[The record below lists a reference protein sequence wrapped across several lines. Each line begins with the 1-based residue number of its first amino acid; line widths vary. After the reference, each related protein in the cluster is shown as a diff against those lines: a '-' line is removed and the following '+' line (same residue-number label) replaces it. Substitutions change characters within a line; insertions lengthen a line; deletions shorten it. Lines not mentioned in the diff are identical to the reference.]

1 MGIQGLLGMLKE
13 IQTPTH
19 VSEYKGKTLAVDAYV
34 WLHRGAYGC
43 AQELATGVT
52 TLKYVNYAM
61 HRVRMLKHYG
71 VTPLIVFDG
80 GYLPSKMGTEEERE
94 NRRNEALAKAN
105 ACLAEGKL
113 TQAREAFV
121 KAVDVTPA
129 MAYQLI
135 KALRREGVEYIVAP
149 YEADPQL
156 AYLEREGIVDGI
168 ITEDSDLLIFGCRTV
183 LFKLDG
189 DGHCVAIERAR
200 FSQCREYN
208 FAGWGDNDFR
218 HMAILSGCDYLHS
231 VVGLGLKTAY
241 RMLKRYKTPEK
252 VIQFVRLE
260 GNLTVPRDYLEQ
272 FKRAEM
278 TFLHQRIFCPI
289 ARALVH
295 FTPLPPGIT
304 DAATEMPFVGAPLD
318 EDVAQRLAEGEIDPI
333 TKEPIVDLNPSQ
345 VPADFDPDML
355 QGGSKGKTEFS
366 YQRKAAAPVS
376 VARGKSSILNFF
388 KKEVVPSTSKTDGA
402 KPKLGN
408 RSVTATVETAVT
420 EEKLLGGKVSR
431 FFGGGS
437 KKGKEKTVEI
447 DEDEEAMIIDEA
459 QEAEFEKVARGD
471 DSDDDDK
478 EGMAAMRECEME
490 TGART
495 ESLTAPRQDEPLPL
509 PPSTPDCMFSPSP
522 TPAQARDKAR
532 HISSPPRDVGVS
544 SPPPIDENE
553 DIETPH
559 QDDEIDD
566 DLLPPLPALSDDDTM
581 HEDDDDDADVMSSP
595 VTSPVH
601 TKVISRLP
609 SRFALKGQTLPS
621 KKVVDSIDKTF
632 DLSSDPIGPSS
643 ELDGEATPRPR
654 ANTGFKIY
662 EDVKPT
668 LAGPLNKKKRP
679 SQERVEEEVESEQT
693 TVAAVIGSMWR
704 SKYMLP
710 VGNNKAM
717 KMSTPI
723 AALSGPKPIS
733 RTFTSVNKKVSSS
746 SKGATSSTTV
756 KQTSS
761 TSKSTPTPARV
772 PLLPRKMNR
781 VPAPPSVSSSPAL
794 PKPLSSGSSTLTTS
808 VSVSTF
814 TFEHKSSSPVMITNP
829 SLLKWRFQGAV
840 RGNRPSGPH
849 PIEQQE
855 DA

>member
-94 NRRNEALAKAN
+94 SRRSEALAKGN

-135 KALRREGVEYIVAP
+135 KYIVAP

-189 DGHCVAIERAR
+189 EGHCVAIERAR

-208 FAGWGDNDFR
+208 FAGWGDDDFR

-241 RMLKRYKTPEK
+241 KLLKKYKTPEK

-260 GNLTVPRDYLEQ
+260 GNLTVPRDYLDQ

-278 TFLHQRIFCPI
+278 TFLHQRVFCPH
-289 ARALVH
+289 ARSLIH

-304 DAATEMPFVGAPLD
+304 DAATELPFVGAPLD
-318 EDVAQRLAEGEIDPI
+318 EQVAQQLAEGEIDPI

-345 VPADFDPDML
+345 VPDLDADTPH
-355 QGGSKGKTEFS
+355 GGNKGKAGFS
-366 YQRKAAAPVS
+366 YQRKSAAPIP
-376 VARGKSSILNFF
+376 VAKGKSSILNFF
-388 KKEVVPSTSKTDGA
+388 NKEVVASTSKPEGA
-402 KPKLGN
+402 KPKVGNKTSRFVTQSITTTTLTTMTQDKTLGD
-408 RSVTATVETAVT
+408 
-420 EEKLLGGKVSR
+420 KVSR

-437 KKGKEKTVEI
+437 KKGKAKEVEI
-447 DEDEEAMIIDEA
+447 VEVDGDGGGGEEVMIIDEA
-459 QEAEFEKVARGD
+459 HEANNEEAEIGGEF
-471 DSDDDDK
+471 DDD

-490 TGART
+490 SVVKKVSPRV
-495 ESLTAPRQDEPLPL
+495 PRQDRPLPI
-509 PPSTPDCMFSPSP
+509 PASSPECMSSPAP
-522 TPAQARDKAR
+522 TPAQLQACD
-532 HISSPPRDVGVS
+532 IPPPSDVGVS
-544 SPPPIDENE
+544 SPPENDDSEQDEAANQCDE
-553 DIETPH
+553 H
-559 QDDEIDD
+559 DDEF
-566 DLLPPLPALSDDDTM
+566 LPPLPALLDGDAMHQDDDN
-581 HEDDDDDADVMSSP
+581 ADFMSSP
-595 VTSPVH
+595 VTSPIH
-601 TKVISRLP
+601 TKAISKP
-609 SRFALKGQTLPS
+609 APHAAP
-621 KKVVDSIDKTF
+621 KVERGTGMKAAGSMEKIF
-632 DLSSDPIGPSS
+632 NLSSDPIGLSS
-643 ELDGEATPRPR
+643 DLDEDATPQPR
-654 ANTGFKIY
+654 ANQGFKIF
-662 EDVKPT
+662 EDARP
-668 LAGPLNKKKRP
+668 AIAAPSNRKKRP
-679 SQERVEEEVESEQT
+679 SQESVEDEVDDEQT
-693 TVAAVIGSMWR
+693 SVASVIGSMWR

-710 VGNNKAM
+710 VGNKAM

-723 AALSGPKPIS
+723 AALSGRKPIS
-733 RTFTSVNKKVSSS
+733 RTTTTFTSVNKRVSA
-746 SKGATSSTTV
+746 SKGPTPTTT
-756 KQTSS
+756 KHTSS
-761 TSKSTPTPARV
+761 TSKSIATPARV
-772 PLLPRKMNR
+772 PLSPRKFNR
-781 VPAPPSVSSSPAL
+781 MPAPPSFSSSPAP
-794 PKPLSSGSSTLTTS
+794 PKALSSGGSTLTTS
-808 VSVSTF
+808 ASTF
-814 TFEHKSSSPVMITNP
+814 KLEHKSSSPVMITNP

-840 RGNRPSGPH
+840 GGRSLSQRP
-849 PIEQQE
+849 IDEQE
-855 DA
+855 NA